1 MTQSE
6 RAVLAFALFLARPA
20 GAQQLPDLAPYLM
33 PDRAAEIAL
42 ARTAGPAQ
50 VGDSATVL
58 VMTRTGFVEA
68 VRGTNG
74 FTCVVLRSFSGRI
87 GDPGFWNPRVR
98 APHCF
103 NLPAA
108 HTVLPSMLKRA
119 EWILG
124 GVPLPEV
131 ANRTRQAFAAR
142 EFSLPAEGAMA
153 YMISREQY
161 LLDQDPRWMP
171 HLMFYYDK
179 RMPASIWGAGG
190 MTSTVIDASAGE
202 DEIPV
207 RTLLVP
213 VARWSDGTPAAP
225 HAGREGA

>member
-1 MTQSE
+1 MTKSE
-6 RAVLAFALFLARPA
+6 RAVLAFVLLFAPPAR
-20 GAQQLPDLAPYLM
+20 AQQLPDPAPYLM
-33 PDRAAEIAL
+33 NDRAAEIAL

-50 VGDSATVL
+50 VADSATVL

-74 FTCVVLRSFSGRI
+74 FTCVVFRSFSGRI

-103 NLPAA
+103 NPPAS

-119 EWILG
+119 EWILA

-131 ANRTRQAFAAR
+131 GHRTRMAFAAR

-179 RMPASIWGAGG
+179 QMPASIWGAGG

-202 DEIPV
+202 DDIPV

-213 VARWSDGTPAAP
+213 VPRWSDGTPAVP
-225 HAGREGA
+225 HAGQRES